1 MDKRPV
7 LAIRNI
13 EKSFQNGP
21 ARQNVLHDV
30 TLEVEEGQIYC
41 ILGYS
46 GCGKT
51 TLLRIISAMETADA
65 GEIVVDGAPYQQP
78 SKAVLLV
85 FQEFDQLFPWKSVL
99 KNIMHTL
106 LVTKSVPNKAE
117 AVREA
122 EEVLKEVGLYE
133 FRNRYP
139 RQLSGGMK
147 QRAAVA
153 RAFALRPKILL
164 LDEPFAN
171 LDMVTRRNLQ
181 KLVREKCLK
190 YGITVVFVTHG
201 VEEAVMVGD
210 KIVIMKAN
218 PGEICLLLEN
228 KYIETG
234 KDEDK
239 MKLMS
244 VVMEQLNSQIE
255 QEADRS
261 G

>member
-1 MDKRPV
+1 MSKKPV
-7 LAIRNI
+7 LEIRNI
-13 EKSFQNGP
+13 EKSFKNGSEK
-21 ARQNVLHDV
+21 QNVLHDV
-30 TLEVEEGQIYC
+30 TLEVETGQIYC

-51 TLLRIISAMETADA
+51 TLLRIISAMETADV
-65 GEIVVDGAPYQQP
+65 GEIMVDGALYQRP

-99 KNIMHTL
+99 KNITHTL
-106 LVTKSVPNKAE
+106 LVTKSVPNKSE

-133 FRNRYP
+133 FRNKYP
-139 RQLSGGMK
+139 RELSGGMK

-164 LDEPFAN
+164 MDEPFAN

-181 KLVREKCLK
+181 RLVREKCSK

-201 VEEAVMVGD
+201 VEEAVLVGD
-210 KIVIMKAN
+210 KIVIMRAN
-218 PGEICLLLEN
+218 PGEISLLLEN
-228 KYIETG
+228 EYIKTG
-234 KDEDK
+234 NNEDK

-244 VVMEQLNSQIE
+244 VIMEQLNSQIE
-255 QEADRS
+255 
-261 G
+261 

>member
-1 MDKRPV
+1 MDRKPV
-7 LAIRNI
+7 LEIRNI
-13 EKSFQNGP
+13 EKSFKNGSVE
-21 ARQNVLHDV
+21 QNVLHDV
-30 TLEVEEGQIYC
+30 TLEVEAGQIYC

-65 GEIVVDGAPYQQP
+65 GEIVVDGAQHQQP
-78 SKAVLLV
+78 SKDVLLV

-99 KNIMHTL
+99 KNITHTL
-106 LVTKSVPNKAE
+106 LVTKSAANKTE
-117 AVREA
+117 AVRKA

-133 FRNRYP
+133 FRNKYP

-171 LDMVTRRNLQ
+171 LDLVTRRNLQ
-181 KLVREKCLK
+181 RLVREKCLK

-201 VEEAVMVGD
+201 VEEAVSVGD

-228 KYIETG
+228 TYMKTG
-234 KDEDK
+234 DNKDK
-239 MKLMS
+239 IKLMS
-244 VVMEQLNSQIE
+244 TVMEHLNSQME
-255 QEADRS
+255 
-261 G
+261 

>member
-1 MDKRPV
+1 MDRKPI
-7 LAIRNI
+7 LEIRHI
-13 EKSFQNGP
+13 EKSFQNGSGE
-21 ARQNVLHDV
+21 QNVLHDV
-30 TLEVEEGQIYC
+30 TLEVEEGQVYC

-51 TLLRIISAMETADA
+51 TLLRIISALETADA
-65 GEIVVDGAPYQQP
+65 GEIVVDGAPYRQP

-85 FQEFDQLFPWKSVL
+85 FQEFDQLFPWRSVL
-99 KNIMHTL
+99 KNIVHTL
-106 LVTKSVPNKAE
+106 MVTKSVPDRAG

-122 EEVLKEVGLYE
+122 EEVLKEVGLYGSKD
-133 FRNRYP
+133 RYP

-164 LDEPFAN
+164 MDEPFAN
-171 LDMVTRRNLQ
+171 LDTVTRRNLQ
-181 KLVREKCLK
+181 KLVREKCRK

-201 VEEAVMVGD
+201 VEEAVLVGD
-210 KIVIMKAN
+210 KIVVMRAD

-228 KYIETG
+228 TYLKTG
-234 KDEDK
+234 DNKDK

-244 VVMEQLNSQIE
+244 AIMEQMDAQM
-255 QEADRS
+255 R
-261 G
+261 